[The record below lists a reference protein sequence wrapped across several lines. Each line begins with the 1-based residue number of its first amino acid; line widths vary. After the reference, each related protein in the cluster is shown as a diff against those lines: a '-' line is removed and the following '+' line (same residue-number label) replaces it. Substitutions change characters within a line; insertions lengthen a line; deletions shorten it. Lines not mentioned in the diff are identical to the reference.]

1 MVKIVPAPIR
11 PSFDPG
17 RSHRQG
23 QADLSGLVA
32 AQPDPTSLSEALAQ
46 MLNPPTAMAANGG
59 TGILANALR
68 TASKMPAAVAPEAAP
83 SPGIIATTIDQF
95 PPAATAT
102 AAPAASTTATP
113 APIGLPDRAT
123 PDLSQVKSKGRGIGG
138 LLADIA
144 FGALLGA
151 PSPGRIRE
159 LKDERRQRE
168 LEQQQTLF
176 SRQDAQRQ
184 QDHQWHV
191 EDRDAVANR
200 PQYFMAGRDRV
211 AFDPTSGESKV
222 VYDAPEDYQSYAGT
236 LGLNPGDEGYDA
248 AVQDFV
254 LRGAG
259 PSAQAGRRALV
270 GVQQNARL
278 AQKAAP
284 TYRDMHP
291 TAPRPRASDGPPR
304 SANAVIAPILL
315 KMSKGLPI
323 TDAERQTLAYTR
335 PSGGRQRPNNPD
347 SMIPGTAALPVTV
360 TSPEQARLLPR
371 GTVFRNPQGK
381 VMTR

>member
-1 MVKIVPAPIR
+1 MVKIVPAPSV
-11 PSFDPG
+11 PQFDPN

-23 QADLSGLVA
+23 QAALSSLVGT
-32 AQPDPTSLSEALAQ
+32 QPDPTTLSEALAQ

-68 TASKMPAAVAPEAAP
+68 SVNAMPAAMTPAPAS
-83 SPGIIATTIDQF
+83 SPGIIATTIDQL
-95 PPAATAT
+95 PTASLAP
-102 AAPAASTTATP
+102 AAPAAP
-113 APIGLPDRAT
+113 APTALSPMGLPVRAT
-123 PDLSQVKSKGRGIGG
+123 PNLSQVKLKGRGVGG

-144 FGALLGA
+144 FGALLGS

-159 LKDERRQRE
+159 LTQERRQRE
-168 LEQQQTLF
+168 QQQQAATWA
-176 SRQDAQRQ
+176 RQDAQRQ
-184 QDHQWHV
+184 QDRQWHV
-191 EDRDAVANR
+191 EDRDVVANR

-211 AFDPTSGESKV
+211 AFDPTSGQSKV
-222 VYDAPEDYQSYAGT
+222 VYDAPEDYQSYADT

-259 PSAQAGRRALV
+259 PSAQAARRALV

-291 TAPRPRASDGPPR
+291 IASRPRASDGPPR

-315 KMSKGLPI
+315 KMSQGQPI

-360 TSPEQARLLPR
+360 TSPEQARMLPK